1 MAKKRLGIDELFRS
15 TVLPAA
21 APEKGVVQLEL
32 DQIRPNPSQPRRY
45 FDPVAMQHLVDSVRQ
60 SGVLQPIL
68 VREVEGGY
76 EIVAGERRFQAARQ
90 VGLTHIPVIVRRLSD
105 QEATQLALVENL
117 QREDLNPVE
126 ETEGYLSLLQIR
138 LRQEPEFASFSRP
151 HDEDPYGD
159 VLRLLFAMN
168 NQRSS
173 HRQGKAV
180 NNNVVINL
188 APIVDEV
195 FSSIGRTSWI
205 SFLQHRLPLRK
216 LPEDVLEALR
226 QGRLEYTKARQLG
239 RLTRENLKCDPKDAC
254 AIRSQLLE
262 RILSEKLSLSELKTL
277 VEAELG
283 RSQER
288 VEPLQER
295 AVKLAKR
302 MKKLRGLTHE
312 QEQILLERIEALER
326 YIDLL
331 QSS

>member
-21 APEKGVVQLEL
+21 TPEKGVSQLEL
-32 DQIRPNPSQPRRY
+32 DRIRPNPSQPRRY
-45 FDPVAMQHLVDSVRQ
+45 FDPVTMQHLVDSIRQ

-68 VREVEGGY
+68 VREVDGGY

-90 VGLTHIPVIVRRLSD
+90 AGLTHIPAIIRHLSD
-105 QEATQLALVENL
+105 QEATQLALIENL

-126 ETEGYLSLLQIR
+126 ETEGYLYLLQTR

-173 HRQGKAV
+173 HRHGKPV

-188 APIVDEV
+188 TSIVDEV
-195 FSSIGRTSWI
+195 FSAIGRTSWI
-205 SFLQHRLPLRK
+205 SFLQHRLPLRR

-239 RLTRENLKCDPKDAC
+239 RLTTENLDCEPGEAR
-254 AIRSQLLE
+254 AIRSRLLE
-262 RILSEKLSLSELKTL
+262 RTLTEGLSLSELKAL

-283 RSQER
+283 FRK
-288 VEPLQER
+288 EPSKTLQER
-295 AVKLAKR
+295 AARLAR
-302 MKKLRGLTHE
+302 NIKKVHGLTRE
-312 QEQILLERIEALER
+312 QEQTLLARIEELER

-331 QSS
+331 QRS

>member
-1 MAKKRLGIDELFRS
+1 MAKKRLGIDELFKS

-21 APEKGVVQLEL
+21 APEKGVSQLEL
-32 DQIRPNPSQPRRY
+32 DRIKPNPSQPRRY
-45 FDPVAMQHLVDSVRQ
+45 FDPAAMQHLVDSIRR

-68 VREVEGGY
+68 VRGIEGGY

-90 VGLTHIPVIVRRLSD
+90 AGLSHIPAIIRHLSD
-105 QEATQLALVENL
+105 QEATQLALIENL

-138 LRQEPEFASFSRP
+138 LRREPEFTSFARSN
-151 HDEDPYGD
+151 DEDPYGD

-173 HRQGKAV
+173 HKQGKAV

-188 APIVDEV
+188 TPIVEEV
-195 FSSIGRTSWI
+195 FSAIGRTSWI

-239 RLTRENLKCDPKDAC
+239 RLTSESLDCEPEEARAV
-254 AIRSQLLE
+254 RRRLLE
-262 RILSEKLSLSELKTL
+262 RVLADGLSLSELKLL

-283 RSQER
+283 RSR
-288 VEPLQER
+288 DVHALQER
-295 AVKLAKR
+295 ASRLAKSLKR
-302 MKKLRGLTHE
+302 LRGLTRE
-312 QEQILLERIEALER
+312 QEQNLLERIEELER

-331 QSS
+331 QES